1 MTVPDIV
8 TSYQAL
14 MFGMF
19 SIMSI
24 QNLLPAVFTALAV
37 GHEVITLI
45 ALYLMMCLSDFVP
58 EPEARSQ
65 AGLAFICTL
74 CLYAAVHIYFLITSM
89 CASIW
94 HSLRKVYY

>member
-19 SIMSI
+19 SVMSI

-45 ALYLMMCLSDFVP
+45 DRKP
-58 EPEARSQ
+58 E
-65 AGLAFICTL
+65 
-74 CLYAAVHIYFLITSM
+74 ITSKPDSV
-89 CASIW
+89 CKFEIEDGI
-94 HSLRKVYY
+94 